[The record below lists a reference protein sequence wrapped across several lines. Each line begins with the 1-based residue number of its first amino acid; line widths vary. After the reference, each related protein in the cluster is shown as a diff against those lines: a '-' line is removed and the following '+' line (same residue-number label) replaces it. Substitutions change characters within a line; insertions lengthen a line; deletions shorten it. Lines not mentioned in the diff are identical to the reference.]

1 MRYLRITLILAL
13 GFFAAPLAA
22 EAQRGEKVPRIGILS
37 PSSAQVSI
45 FRHQFEQG
53 LRERG
58 WVDGQTV
65 HIERRYADGKLER
78 LPESCGR
85 VGPS

>member
-22 EAQRGEKVPRIGILS
+22 PLAAEAQRGEKMPRIGILS

-45 FRHQFEQG
+45 FRQEFEQG
-53 LRERG
+53 A
-58 WVDGQTV
+58 T
-65 HIERRYADGKLER
+65 
-78 LPESCGR
+78 
-85 VGPS
+85 

>member
-45 FRHQFEQG
+45 FRQEFEQG
-53 LRERG
+53 
-58 WVDGQTV
+58 T
-65 HIERRYADGKLER
+65 
-78 LPESCGR
+78 
-85 VGPS
+85 